1 MKCLMVVLVI
11 NLLVFLY
18 LIYTH
23 NLFSIDQYVLSA
35 DGASHYHRED
45 AQHVVLAKE
54 VTVIIRE
61 FEDFENRV
69 NETVKN
75 FKWISPYM
83 NVIIVSDNIPYP
95 PLELNFSQTIHFVNL
110 QLQPMLE
117 NPTDTLRRLIT
128 TPYTLFI
135 PDGTNITR
143 SKALLQAV
151 KNMKTR
157 KLIKALAIPI
167 GYEKLTCPGMDV
179 HLRSWSVDFTN
190 FVGGEGMCDYV
201 QGNHALLMSTSDLFE
216 LTSPFERPLYVSL
229 YMQLTL
235 RRWKTGIY
243 SGEVFMPKTIFKDFR
258 SEWKHKHMEELRLE
272 NTMRKFE
279 IKKVSYDKQKVIYY
293 GCSKDTE
300 RCFGTVVNNM
310 PEFLYREKWT
320 PPCCLKA
327 VRETAIHVF
336 TMLNKCSARY
346 WLEGGSLLG
355 AARQKDIIPWD
366 YDVDIGVY
374 KEDLEK
380 CEQFITL
387 TKRNSF
393 TDEAGFH
400 WEKATEGEFFRVHY
414 SVVNRNH
421 VDIFPFYPKS
431 GIMTKNT
438 WFKTHRQDR
447 EFPEHYLKPLTKVE
461 FIGMNVSAPNNI
473 RQFLEYKFGKGVIEN
488 PRFPNSDMVVG
499 G

>member
-11 NLLVFLY
+11 NLVIFLY
-18 LIYTH
+18 LMYAH
-23 NLFSIDQYVLSA
+23 NLFSVDQYVLSA

-45 AQHVVLAKE
+45 AQHLVLARE
-54 VTVIIRE
+54 VTVVIRE

-69 NETVKN
+69 HETVN
-75 FKWISPYM
+75 SFKLISPYM
-83 NVIIVSDNIPYP
+83 TVIVISDNIPYP
-95 PLELNFSQTIHFVNL
+95 PLKLNFSQTVHFVNL
-110 QLQPMLE
+110 QLQPMLT
-117 NPTDTLRRLIT
+117 NPTDVIKRLIV
-128 TPYTLFI
+128 TPYTLFV

-143 SKALLQAV
+143 SKHLLHAV

-157 KLIKALAIPI
+157 KFIKALAIPV
-167 GYEKLTCPGMDV
+167 GYEKLNCPGMDV

-201 QGNHALLMSTSDLFE
+201 QGNHALLMLTHDLFE

-235 RRWKTGIY
+235 RRWKTGVF
-243 SGEVFMPKTIFKDFR
+243 SGNVFMPTTIFKDFR

-279 IKKVSYDKQKVIYY
+279 IKKVSYDKQKEFYY
-293 GCSKDTE
+293 GCTKDTE
-300 RCFGTVVNNM
+300 RCFGTVINDM
-310 PEFLYREKWT
+310 PDFLYRGKWT
-320 PPCCLKA
+320 PPCCLEA
-327 VRETAIHVF
+327 IRETARHVF
-336 TMLNKCSARY
+336 NMLNKCSARY

-355 AARQKDIIPWD
+355 AVRHKDIIPWD

-374 KEDLEK
+374 KEDLDK
-380 CEQFITL
+380 CDQFVTL

-414 SVVNRNH
+414 STVNRNH

-431 GIMTKNT
+431 GIMTKRT
-438 WFKTHRQDR
+438 WLKTHRQDT
-447 EFPEHYLKPLTKVE
+447 EFPENYLKPLTKVE

-473 RQFLEYKFGKGVIEN
+473 RQFLEYKFGKGVIET
-488 PRFPNSDMVVG
+488 PRFPNSEIVVG